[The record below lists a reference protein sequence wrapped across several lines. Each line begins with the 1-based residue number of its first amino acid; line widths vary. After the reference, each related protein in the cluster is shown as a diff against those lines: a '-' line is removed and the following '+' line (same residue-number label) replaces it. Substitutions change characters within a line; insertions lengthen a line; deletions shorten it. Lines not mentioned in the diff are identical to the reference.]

1 MRTIAAAA
9 ASLLAGLATPAHAT
23 QGELC
28 RPISGS
34 GPTVSIVIGSSV
46 SSAVAGVN
54 LIEGGVVRSSFGEN
68 APIAIAQAWIDRQRL
83 WIDIA
88 DADHQRYEAQVRLSW
103 VGRGR
108 ARHMAGTIA
117 RNGRVY
123 RVRCEES

>member
-1 MRTIAAAA
+1 
-9 ASLLAGLATPAHAT
+9 
-23 QGELC
+23 
-28 RPISGS
+28 
-34 GPTVSIVIGSSV
+34 
-46 SSAVAGVN
+46 
-54 LIEGGVVRSSFGEN
+54 VRSSFGEN